1 MRFIDL
7 SANKAVLIEY
17 EIDRANNQ
25 FIIRPLDN
33 QEQSN
38 SLVIA
43 DVKAEIRKAFEQ
55 IPFL

>member
-1 MRFIDL
+1 L

-43 DVKAEIRKAFEQ
+43 DVKDEIRTAFEQ
-55 IPFL
+55 VPFL